1 MIAGLITIIVL
12 LVIRL
17 PSATAV
23 RPVLP
28 GNVTLPEGLTA
39 EAVTFGPGWIAVV
52 TDGGEILVL
61 DAETGELRQRVMI
74 GKD

>member
-17 PSATAV
+17 PAITSAPALPPAV
-23 RPVLP
+23 KLP
-28 GNVTLPEGLTA
+28 PGVVA

-52 TDGGEILVL
+52 TKGQEILVL
-61 DAETGELRQRVMI
+61 DAATGKVRQRVAI
-74 GKD
+74 AAE